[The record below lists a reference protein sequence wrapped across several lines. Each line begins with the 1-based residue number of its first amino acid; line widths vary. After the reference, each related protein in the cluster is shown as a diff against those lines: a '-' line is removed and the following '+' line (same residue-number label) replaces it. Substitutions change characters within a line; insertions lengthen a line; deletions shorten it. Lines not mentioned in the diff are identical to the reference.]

1 MLVAEAKSMKK
12 SKVYVHMK
20 VETVKQKLHYNANY
34 LQKLK
39 NVWYKLIFSKFVC
52 KLLKLGERK

>member
-1 MLVAEAKSMKK
+1 
-12 SKVYVHMK
+12 MK